1 MLKLS
6 IITINLNNAAGL
18 KKTMESVFNQTS
30 KDFEYIVIDGGSTDG
45 SVAIVQQFNNS
56 TIQQFTWLS
65 EPDSGIYQA
74 MNKGIHM
81 AKGEYCQFINS
92 GDWLVANNTIER
104 MLNALTDCAIFYG
117 NMLKVLSNGTIFY
130 NKYVPVNT
138 MLTFYGGSLNHV
150 SAFIKRSLFD
160 KYGPY
165 DESLIIVSDWKFYLI
180 AIGLNNEKVDYVDI
194 DVTYFDMRGIS
205 NTNSTLD
212 KSERR
217 KVLIDLLP
225 PNILADYDAHWLDIE
240 QIKRIK
246 RYKILWKIF
255 WFVERCLFQID
266 KRKQK
271 RKRVHLFYE

>member
-18 KKTMESVFNQTS
+18 KKTMESVFSQTS
-30 KDFEYIVIDGGSTDG
+30 KDFEYIVIDGGSTDE
-45 SVAIVQQFNNS
+45 SVEIIQQFNNS
-56 TIQQFTWLS
+56 TIQQFTWLT
-65 EPDSGIYQA
+65 EPDKGIYQA
-74 MNKGIHM
+74 MNKGIRM

-92 GDWLVANNTIER
+92 GDWLVADNTIER
-104 MLNALTDCAIFYG
+104 MLKAIPDCAIFYG

-160 KYGPY
+160 KYGLY

-194 DVTYFDMRGIS
+194 DVTYFDMRGICI
-205 NTNSTLD
+205 TNSTLN

-225 PNILADYDAHWLDIE
+225 QNILADYDAHWFDIE
-240 QIKRIK
+240 QMKRIK
-246 RYKILWKIF
+246 RYKIVWKIF

-271 RKRVHLFYE
+271 RKREHLFYE